1 MILSMDSHM
10 ESWIL
15 DFKASFHS
23 TSQECMLNNTAKN
36 FGKVYLTNDKPL
48 DIVEK
53 CDDHIKM
60 PNQSVWKLKKVKH
73 VPGLRRNL
81 ISVGQ
86 LDTEGYVIIF
96 IGGIWKITKDDGDN
110 TRKQVGYPLH
120 DK

>member
-1 MILSMDSHM
+1 MRKKFLNKNQNEESINVAIKEANDAMILSMDSHM

-36 FGKVYLTNDKPL
+36 FGKVYQTNDEPL

-60 PNQSVWKLKKVKH
+60 PN
-73 VPGLRRNL
+73 
-81 ISVGQ
+81 
-86 LDTEGYVIIF
+86 
-96 IGGIWKITKDDGDN
+96 
-110 TRKQVGYPLH
+110 
-120 DK
+120 